1 MTDTANPFLVAR
13 VDSTT
18 IWSGFWIAEDIADLT
33 SAYERGDWIDG
44 LIGGFGTTMDALA
57 YVFDPVGSL
66 VASGIAWAIEQIKPV
81 SDVLDWL
88 AGDPDQI
95 VAYAQTWRNIATSMS
110 QAATDYAEAVDREIA
125 SWTGAAADAYRRLAN
140 DHCGRLS
147 TLGMAIGLL
156 GTFVEGAGLVVS
168 LLRGIV
174 RDAIATFVS
183 ILIVRAP
190 EWIAITAGT
199 IGIASPWVVGQIG
212 SLVGEW
218 ATKIARLLKAMINT
232 IRRVMPMKHQLGEAI
247 EALGHGSKT
256 PSAPSAD
263 HTRSPSDPRSPSE
276 KADGR
281 DETEAG
287 HSADDPNLGRLRDV
301 ELATLRRAQAEFPEL
316 GLNASALERDGE
328 YVDKFGRTYD
338 QMGNP
343 RTALFW
349 NSVREQQFYDAIDDH
364 LRKSVTFT
372 LIDLTGFSEE
382 AKASIRMYVDSLSP
396 MDQDRIIRV
405 GF

>member
-1 MTDTANPFLVAR
+1 VTDTANPFLVAR

-247 EALGHGSKT
+247 EALGHGSQT
-256 PSAPSAD
+256 PAAA
-263 HTRSPSDPRSPSE
+263 HSDPRGSPADPAGPHGDRDSPNDPPPGVDRPATQDFAGFRRQLDEGAVLEKSRDSQIYRRDGDSE
-276 KADGR
+276 TAAADFDRLCAGLPVTPYPNGTRAVRLSDGTVITLRHSSDGR
-281 DETEAG
+281 TTIELFQR
-287 HSADDPNLGRLRDV
+287 DPRVQVKYRYG
-301 ELATLRRAQAEFPEL
+301 
-316 GLNASALERDGE
+316 
-328 YVDKFGRTYD
+328 DK
-338 QMGNP
+338 
-343 RTALFW
+343 
-349 NSVREQQFYDAIDDH
+349 
-364 LRKSVTFT
+364 
-372 LIDLTGFSEE
+372 
-382 AKASIRMYVDSLSP
+382 
-396 MDQDRIIRV
+396 
-405 GF
+405 

>member
-1 MTDTANPFLVAR
+1 VTDTANPLLVAR

-18 IWSGFWIAEDIADLT
+18 IWSGFWIAEDIADLA

-95 VAYAQTWRNIATSMS
+95 VAYAQTWRNIATGMS
-110 QAATDYAEAVDREIA
+110 QAATDYAEAVDREVA
-125 SWTGAAADAYRRLAN
+125 SWTGPAAEAYRRLAN
-140 DHCGRLS
+140 DHCGRVS

-174 RDAIATFVS
+174 RDAIATFIS
-183 ILIVRAP
+183 ILVVRAP

-199 IGIASPWVVGQIG
+199 IGIASPWVVGQIA

-247 EALGHGSKT
+247 EALGHGSQT
-256 PSAPSAD
+256 PAAG
-263 HTRSPSDPRSPSE
+263 HVDPRGSPADPGGPHGDRNSPNDPPSRVDKPATQDFAGFRRQLDEGAVLE
-276 KADGR
+276 KSRDSQIYRRDGDSGTAAADFDRLCADLPVTPYPNGTRAVTLSDGTVITLRHSSDGR
-281 DETEAG
+281 TTIELFQR
-287 HSADDPNLGRLRDV
+287 DPRVQVKYRYG
-301 ELATLRRAQAEFPEL
+301 
-316 GLNASALERDGE
+316 
-328 YVDKFGRTYD
+328 DK
-338 QMGNP
+338 
-343 RTALFW
+343 
-349 NSVREQQFYDAIDDH
+349 
-364 LRKSVTFT
+364 
-372 LIDLTGFSEE
+372 
-382 AKASIRMYVDSLSP
+382 
-396 MDQDRIIRV
+396 
-405 GF
+405 